1 MQVPIGWRLPG
12 PSGEPVAAVSP
23 APMSVSPS
31 SPSAPSSAPITWADP
46 ARQAAFEA
54 WLATLAGS
62 HGLQPDTLA
71 PASADA
77 SFRRYFRVQG
87 ASGSFIVMDAPPAV
101 EDNRAYVDIAALLR
115 GAGLNVPQVLDWQVE
130 HGFLLIS
137 DLGRRTYHAELL
149 ALDLSQGAHQRRADG
164 LYRDALGALV
174 TLQGIAAPDGLPR
187 YDAAMVRRELDI
199 FPEWYIA
206 RHQGMTLDDRQRAG
220 LERAFDQITQVFT
233 SQAHV
238 LVHRDFHSR
247 NLMVCAPVEADGAG
261 PAPNPGLLDFQ
272 GAVLGPV
279 AYDLV
284 SLLRDAYLDWDE
296 AQQIDWAARY
306 WERARAA
313 GVPVPDDFG
322 TYWRDLEWTGLQR
335 HLKVLGIFARLS
347 HRDGKHGYLD
357 DLPRVWR
364 QAHHVAMRYSVLTPL
379 ARLLESLAK
388 VEARDGYTF

>member
-1 MQVPIGWRLPG
+1 VAPLAPSPI
-12 PSGEPVAAVSP
+12 AAVTHAEPAASGP
-23 APMSVSPS
+23 APGL
-31 SPSAPSSAPITWADP
+31 APITWADP

-54 WLATLAGS
+54 WLDILTPR
-62 HGLQPDTLA
+62 HGLQRQTLA

-77 SFRRYFRVQG
+77 SFRRYFRLTGQREG
-87 ASGSFIVMDAPPAV
+87 QAATFIVMDAPPAV
-101 EDNRAYVDIAALLR
+101 EDNRAFVDIAALLR
-115 GAGLNVPQVLDWQVE
+115 AAGLNVPQVLDWQVE
-130 HGFLLIS
+130 HGFLLVS
-137 DLGRRTYHAELL
+137 DLGQRTYHAELL
-149 ALDLSQGAHQRRADG
+149 SLDLTQGAHQRRADG
-164 LYRDALGALV
+164 LYRDAIGALV
-174 TLQGIAAPDGLPR
+174 SLQGIAVPDTLPR
-187 YDAAMVRRELDI
+187 YDAAMVRRELDL
-199 FPEWYIA
+199 FPEWYIH
-206 RHQGMTLDDRQRAG
+206 RHQGMTLDDRQQQG
-220 LERAFDQITQVFT
+220 LNRAFEQITQVFT
-233 SQAHV
+233 SQAQV

-247 NLMVCAPVEADGAG
+247 NLMVCAPVETMGAG

-306 WERARAA
+306 WERARQA

-379 ARLLESLAK
+379 ARLLEALAK